1 VQEQDRDSIS
11 AAPADC
17 LLRLF
22 VRLSCSLFA
31 IFWSNFTHSHSQYT
45 LSVPETRFG
54 GKIPN
59 LADQFREMWGFLRDF
74 RGPPFA
80 Q

>member
-1 VQEQDRDSIS
+1 MQEQDRDSIS

-22 VRLSCSLFA
+22 VGFLVVSLQF
-31 IFWSNFTHSHSQYT
+31 FGVTFPFLTGS
-45 LSVPETRFG
+45 TRFPYG
-54 GKIPN
+54 RPRFGRKIPN